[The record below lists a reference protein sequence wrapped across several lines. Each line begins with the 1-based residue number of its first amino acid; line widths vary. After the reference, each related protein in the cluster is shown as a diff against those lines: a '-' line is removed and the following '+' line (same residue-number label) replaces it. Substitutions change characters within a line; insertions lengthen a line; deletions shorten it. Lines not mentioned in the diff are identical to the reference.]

1 MATRFMIR
9 SLATGLMT
17 FILAGSSAT
26 AADPASISID
36 VTRPV
41 HRIPDSLWGIFFEDI
56 NHAGEGGLYAE
67 LVQNRDF
74 EASIIPEGW
83 RVDGTNIYTPLGRK
97 VQKWFAN
104 DLPE

>member
-1 MATRFMIR
+1 MRPAPPGVAQFPASLQTARMATRFMIR

-74 EASIIPEGW
+74 EASTIPE
-83 RVDGTNIYTPLGRK
+83 D
-97 VQKWFAN
+97 
-104 DLPE
+104 